1 MYLRYNTIEKVS
13 ATLIGMAIVA
23 KFSMLLKA
31 ETKSLDDTITVDR
44 ALDLIAKATSEFLE
58 ELSSRQA
65 QMEKKPKAEA

>member
-1 MYLRYNTIEKVS
+1 MEKVA

-44 ALDLIAKATSEFLE
+44 ALDLMAKATPEFLE
-58 ELSSRQA
+58 ELSS
-65 QMEKKPKAEA
+65 

>member
-1 MYLRYNTIEKVS
+1 MEKVT

-44 ALDLIAKATSEFLE
+44 ALDLIARATTEFLE

-65 QMEKKPKAEA
+65 QMEQKPKAEA